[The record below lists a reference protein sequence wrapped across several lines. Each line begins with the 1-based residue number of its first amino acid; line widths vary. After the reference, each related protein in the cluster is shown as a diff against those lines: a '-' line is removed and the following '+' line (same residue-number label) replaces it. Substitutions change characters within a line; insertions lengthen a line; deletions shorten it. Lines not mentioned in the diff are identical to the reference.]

1 MSVVRVPPTTIAKS
15 RSPLRLPR
23 QSDILLYLVPGTSC
37 PPKTMEGVHQTR
49 TSRRGQLGMSA
60 PAAML
65 ISPTTLKNTSIQERM
80 CIYCLSSPLPSY
92 AQNVG
97 GASVR
102 IKNRVHRTPVELCL
116 DVIVESTWIH
126 DAIILLVVN
135 RRTRAV
141 LVSSS

>member
-97 GASVR
+97 GASER
-102 IKNRVHRTPVELCL
+102 IRNRVHRTSIELWFDLFVECTRL
-116 DVIVESTWIH
+116 H
-126 DAIILLVVN
+126 DAIIMLVN

-141 LVSSS
+141 VVNYS